1 MKQPQEMAM
10 RFVGKLLGLII
21 CNCLIAHAQAAS
33 DIRGTL
39 ELVDVPGAAT
49 PVEAMLVTLRP
60 LGTPVVPPQ
69 ATPDPKGVFVLNH
82 VVAGRYALELHVPGR
97 IISFTQGSR
106 ELAPADFALSPSEAG
121 AFRIVVSLKSSEVLV
136 EALGMPGNNSKRVVV
151 LAPAD
156 ALLTLRESC
165 SYNELRGS
173 QTKGSYVPL
182 GTYRVFVVDQESL
195 NDISMYAS
203 RFPAFLR
210 DRSAPFAVSPDGA
223 TKVTATYVDPETIR
237 QAVREFGPVP

>member
-1 MKQPQEMAM
+1 
-10 RFVGKLLGLII
+10 
-21 CNCLIAHAQAAS
+21 
-33 DIRGTL
+33 
-39 ELVDVPGAAT
+39 
-49 PVEAMLVTLRP
+49 MLVTLRP
-60 LGTPVVPPQ
+60 LGNPIVPPQ
-69 ATPDPKGVFVLNH
+69 ATPDPKGVFVLKH
-82 VVAGRYALELHVPGR
+82 VVAGRYALEVPVPGR

-106 ELAPADFALSPSEAG
+106 DLAPADFALSPSEAG
-121 AFRIVVSLKSSEVLV
+121 ALRIVVSLKSSEVLV
-136 EALGMPGNNSKRVVV
+136 EALGVPGNSKLVVV

-173 QTKGSYVPL
+173 QTKFSYVPL
-182 GTYRVFVVDQESL
+182 GTYRVFVVDKEFA
-195 NDISMYAS
+195 NDISVYAP

-210 DRSAPFAVSPDGA
+210 DRSAPFAVSPEGV